1 MKANKS
7 GECHERMLVMRSDFE
22 KYISLDGDWELF
34 YEENRKLPSGTEF
47 GTLSSLKLS
56 TFARVSAKVPGNFEI
71 DLMRAGVIGD
81 VFYGENPLAAQ
92 KRENLHL
99 WYARTFEV
107 EDTKKQR
114 LVFEGLDTF
123 ADIYLNGVLIGSADN
138 MLIAHAFSAESLTV
152 GQNEVVV
159 HIKPVFSESR
169 KHPIGAGSFVH
180 LRYNAESLAVRK
192 AAHTFGWDIMPRIL
206 SGGIWRSVRL
216 ETVREERIEEIYLRT
231 SALYATRAV
240 MRLYYQTALSGDF
253 AYEYT
258 LKVEG
263 VCKDSRFEKEIRLW
277 NASGTEHIDI
287 PCPYLWWT
295 KDLGGQDLYAVTATL
310 SHGGEVID
318 RVSFRTGVRIFELK
332 RTSLAGENGE
342 FCFYINREPLFVRG
356 TNWVPMDALHSR
368 DRERL
373 PRALALLGDSGCNMV
388 RFWGGNVYEDASVY
402 EYCDENGIA
411 VWQDFGMGCA
421 TYPMDDR
428 TCESLEREAEA
439 VVKKYRHHACLALW
453 AGDNECDEAA
463 LFWRRQGVDP
473 NRNILT
479 RRIIPSVLARHDPE
493 RAYLPSSPYIDSVA
507 YESGRADHTPEKHLW
522 GPRDYFKSDFY
533 TASDASFA
541 SETGY
546 HGCPAPDSIAKF
558 ISPERMW
565 PWQSNPEWQI
575 HATCMELGEDAQYAF
590 RLPLMAKQIKVL
602 FAEEPQ
608 TLDRFA
614 RTSQASQAE
623 AMKFFIERFRSGKWK
638 RTGMIWWNLIDGWP
652 QFSDAVVD
660 YYYARKLAYD
670 VIKRSQQTVCLM
682 FREPTDGRL
691 ELVGANESLEDVTV
705 SYRVTDLKTGVTV
718 CAGSTLLAKNGAQTV
733 AFTDHLTDGMH
744 FYVMEWMSKKHSG
757 KNYYVSAEAPYSFD
771 EYEAFMKESG
781 MWKADFLA

>member
-1 MKANKS
+1 
-7 GECHERMLVMRSDFE
+7 MRSDFE

-34 YEENRKLPSGTEF
+34 YEENKKLPRGAEYGTV
-47 GTLSSLKLS
+47 GTLRLS
-56 TFARVSAKVPGNFEI
+56 TFARVDANIPGNFEI

-81 VFYGENPLAAQ
+81 IFYAENPLEAQ

-99 WYARTFEV
+99 WYARTFEIA
-107 EDTKKQR
+107 DTKKQT

-123 ADIYLNGVLIGSADN
+123 ADIYLNGILIGSADN
-138 MLIAHAFSAESLTV
+138 MLIAHEFPAKSLTV
-152 GQNEVVV
+152 GQNEIVV

-169 KHPIGAGSFVH
+169 KHPVGAGSFVH

-231 SALYATRAV
+231 SALYQTKAV
-240 MRLYYQTALSGDF
+240 MRLYYQTALTGDF

-258 LKVEG
+258 LRVEG

-287 PCPYLWWT
+287 PSPYLWWT
-295 KDLGGQDLYAVTATL
+295 KDLGEQDLYAVTATL
-310 SHGGEVID
+310 LRGDEIID

-332 RTSLAGENGE
+332 RTSLADENGE

-368 DRERL
+368 DKERL
-373 PRALALLGDSGCNMV
+373 GRAMALLGDSGCNMV
-388 RFWGGNVYEDASVY
+388 RFWGGNVYEDESVY

-411 VWQDFGMGCA
+411 VWQDFAMGCA
-421 TYPMDDR
+421 TYPMDAHMCR
-428 TCESLEREAEA
+428 NLEKEVTA

-463 LFWRRQGVDP
+463 LFWRRCGVDP

-479 RRIIPSVLARHDPE
+479 RKVIPSVLARHDPE
-493 RAYLPSSPYIDSVA
+493 RVYIPSSPYIDSVA

-522 GPRDYFKSDFY
+522 GPRDYFKSEFY
-533 TASDASFA
+533 TTSDASFA

-546 HGCPAPDSIAKF
+546 HGCPAPDSMAKF
-558 ISPERMW
+558 LSPERMW
-565 PWQSNPEWQI
+565 PWQSNPEWQL

-590 RLPLMAKQIKVL
+590 RIPLMANQIKVL
-602 FAEEPQ
+602 FGEEPQ
-608 TLDRFA
+608 SLDRFA

-623 AMKFFIERFRSGKWK
+623 AMKFFVERFRSGKWK
-638 RTGMIWWNLIDGWP
+638 RTGIIWWNLLDGWP
-652 QFSDAVVD
+652 QFSDAVTD
-660 YYYARKLAYD
+660 YYYAKKLAYY
-670 VIKRSQQTVCLM
+670 VIKRSQQPICLM
-682 FREPTDGRL
+682 FREPRDGKL
-691 ELVGANESLEDVTV
+691 ELVGANEYREDVRI
-705 SYRVTDLKTGVTV
+705 SYRVRDLKTGAIA
-718 CAGSTLLAKNGAQTV
+718 CAGTALLEKNSAQTV
-733 AFTDHLTDGMH
+733 DFTDHLADGMH
-744 FYVMEWMSKKHSG
+744 FYVMEWESGKHSG
-757 KNYYVSAEAPYSFD
+757 RNYYVSAEAPYSFD
-771 EYEAFMKESG
+771 EYNGFMHESG
-781 MWKADFLA
+781 MWEADFLN